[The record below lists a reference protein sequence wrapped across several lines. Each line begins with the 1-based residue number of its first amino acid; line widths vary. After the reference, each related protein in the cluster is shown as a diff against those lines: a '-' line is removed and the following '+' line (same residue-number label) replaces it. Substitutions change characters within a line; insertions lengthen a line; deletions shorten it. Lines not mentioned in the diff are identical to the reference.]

1 MVKLLLRFLVIAL
14 AAAAF
19 SALAADPRYK
29 AEFEARLASV
39 KALSSALARD
49 SAAGSMEI
57 KAVNATVAARQKEA
71 EELASVGEYDSARL
85 ILNEGYKI
93 LTRTLAKMKSG
104 TGYSGSS
111 GNAVAEIVSA
121 NRGKASYERIMD
133 SSRALLGAARRV
145 NAEMGGVRTSDIERI
160 DSLLG
165 SAELAGRGSDYVRAE
180 SLASSAMNELRPL
193 LASMKGSAPRLPE
206 ARDRSGNKT
215 SDFAAFD
222 SRMSSARALVIAL
235 RRLDQEKHT
244 GKDVLIGE
252 LEGQL
257 LRAESMRDSDPMS
270 AQAML
275 DEAYNATKVNLQSMQ
290 TAAALKSGSAAL
302 EALDGSRP
310 GTDARGAE
318 IERVLKSVGI
328 LRKALDRI
336 NKEAGANDAAALAQ
350 IDVLLADARSRQASD
365 PARALDTANEAN
377 QMAKNL
383 LSKFR

>member
-1 MVKLLLRFLVIAL
+1 
-14 AAAAF
+14 
-19 SALAADPRYK
+19 
-29 AEFEARLASV
+29 
-39 KALSSALARD
+39 
-49 SAAGSMEI
+49 MEI